1 VRNDLM
7 QRSRVPEKP
16 NDTFNRFSSIS
27 WSTVSNAALTSKR
40 AKGGT
45 GTAGPKMSAEKFL

>member
-1 VRNDLM
+1 MKTHV
-7 QRSRVPEKP
+7 KP

-40 AKGGT
+40 GKSVSWEESMAAYT
-45 GTAGPKMSAEKFL
+45 LERRWRSSV